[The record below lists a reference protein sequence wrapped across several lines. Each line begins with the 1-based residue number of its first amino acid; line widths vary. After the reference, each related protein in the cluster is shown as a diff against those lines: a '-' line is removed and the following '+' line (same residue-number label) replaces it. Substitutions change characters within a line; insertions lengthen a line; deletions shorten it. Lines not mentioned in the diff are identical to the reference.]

1 MKQKAFLQGKECSQ
15 KKKKFSLQKAHLRL
29 RVGISYLLIAKI
41 STTDVQLN
49 LSVVENK
56 PTLYNKSRSVHR
68 RIIFLLN
75 TPQS

>member
-1 MKQKAFLQGKECSQ
+1 MKEKAFLQGKQCSQ
-15 KKKKFSLQKAHLRL
+15 KKKSAFPFRKHTSDSWW
-29 RVGISYLLIAKI
+29 VYLLIAKI
-41 STTDVQLN
+41 STIDVQLD

-68 RIIFLLN
+68 RIIFFLLN

>member
-1 MKQKAFLQGKECSQ
+1 M
-15 KKKKFSLQKAHLRL
+15 
-29 RVGISYLLIAKI
+29 GISYLLSAKI
-41 STTDVQLN
+41 LTTDVQLD